1 MRSIPTIAFAALL
14 LAAPAG
20 AEVAVDLGAL
30 DQVAPAQPG
39 NAQKQPTRSGAP
51 APGAGK
57 KKAPAMPSAPVARA
71 EEPAP
76 PPPAPVVLPPKK
88 PVASPPPAPAPV
100 VIEMP
105 PEPKTE
111 SAALDQGA
119 LQRPEAVPDRPALEE
134 LAAPAELPPSRRP
147 PRSDPFGA
155 VAFAPGA
162 AELSPEAKEVLSAAA
177 ERLTAD
183 ERLRIELLAYAALED
198 QSQARRLSLSRALAA
213 RSFLVEHGVRT
224 QRIDVRPLGAPGDGG
239 GDRIDVRL
247 ARR

>member
-1 MRSIPTIAFAALL
+1 VLPPTKPA
-14 LAAPAG
+14 AAP
-20 AEVAVDLGAL
+20 
-30 DQVAPAQPG
+30 PA
-39 NAQKQPTRSGAP
+39 A
-51 APGAGK
+51 
-57 KKAPAMPSAPVARA
+57 
-71 EEPAP
+71 
-76 PPPAPVVLPPKK
+76 PAPVVL
-88 PVASPPPAPAPV
+88 
-100 VIEMP
+100 EMP
-105 PEPKTE
+105 PEPSTG
-111 SAALDQGA
+111 SAALDKGA
-119 LQRPEAVPDRPALEE
+119 LQRPEAVPDRPVLEE
-134 LAAPAELPPSRRP
+134 LATPAEPPPSRRP
-147 PRSDPFGA
+147 PPSDPFGA